1 MSTPYG
7 TGDPSGEARQ
17 VAAQRH
23 LQATAHRHLWLHF
36 TRMSSYAEG
45 DMPVIV
51 RGSGQ
56 YVYDNRG
63 KRYLDGLSGLFVSQ
77 IGHGRAEV
85 AEAGARQAA
94 ELAYFPLWSYAH
106 PRAIE
111 LAERLAALAPGH
123 LNRVFF
129 TTSGSEAVESAWK
142 LAKQYFKT
150 IGQPGRYKV
159 ISRDIAYH
167 GTSMGALAITG
178 LPGIK
183 EPFEPMAPGGVRVP
197 NTNFYRAP
205 DFVADDLEAFGRWA
219 ADEIERAIE
228 REGPESVAAVFL
240 EPVQNSGGC
249 FPPPPGYFQRVR
261 EICDRHGVL
270 LVSDEVI
277 CAFGRL
283 GYYFGSQRYGYQ
295 PDIITFA
302 KGVTSGYS
310 PLGGM
315 MVSDALMEPFGS
327 GHADISSFQSPRH
340 TGHAEGSGPSGTATF
355 LHGVT
360 FAGHP
365 VSCAVA
371 LANLDVFEKED
382 LLGNVRSHEAAF
394 RATLEKLR
402 DLAIVGDVRGDGY
415 FYGIELVK
423 DKATRQTFTDDES
436 ERLLRGFLSP
446 ALFDAGLICRAD
458 DRGDPVIQLAPPLTC
473 TQEHFDEMEQILRS
487 VLTEAWSQL

>member
-1 MSTPYG
+1 MASYER
-7 TGDPSGEARQ
+7 GE
-17 VAAQRH
+17 V
-23 LQATAHRHLWLHF
+23 
-36 TRMSSYAEG
+36 
-45 DMPVIV
+45 PVIV
-51 RGSGQ
+51 RGSGP
-56 YVYDNRG
+56 YVFDASG

-85 AEAGARQAA
+85 AEAGARQGS

-106 PRAIE
+106 PRAVE
-111 LAERLAALAPGH
+111 LAQRLADLAPGD

-150 IGQPGRYKV
+150 TGEPGRYKV

-178 LPGIK
+178 LPAIK
-183 EPFEPMAPGGVRVP
+183 EPFEPLTPGGVRVP

-205 DFVADDLEAFGRWA
+205 EFVAGDLAAFGRWA
-219 ADEIERAIE
+219 ADEIERAIL

-283 GYYFGSQRYGYQ
+283 GYYFGAQRYGYQ

-302 KGVTSGYS
+302 KGVTSGYA

-315 MVSDALMEPFGS
+315 LVSDRLMEPF
-327 GHADISSFQSPRH
+327 
-340 TGHAEGSGPSGTATF
+340 AEGAATF

-382 LLGNVRSHEAAF
+382 LLGNVRAHEAGF
-394 RATLEKLR
+394 RATLEKLS
-402 DLAIVGDVRGDGY
+402 DLPIVGDVRGDGY

-446 ALFDAGLICRAD
+446 ALFDAGLVCRAD

-473 TQEHFDEMEQILRS
+473 GQDHFDEMEQILRS
-487 VLTEAWSQL
+487 VLTQAWSRL

>member
-1 MSTPYG
+1 MSTPHG
-7 TGDPSGEARQ
+7 TGDLSGEATQ
-17 VAAQRH
+17 GAAQRH
-23 LQATAHRHLWLHF
+23 LQASAHRHLWLHF

-45 DMPVIV
+45 EMPLIV

-56 YVYDNRG
+56 YVYDDRG

-85 AEAGARQAA
+85 AEAGARQAT

-106 PRAIE
+106 PRAVE
-111 LAERLAALAPGH
+111 LAERLAALAPGD
-123 LNRVFF
+123 LNRAFF

-159 ISRDIAYH
+159 LSREIAYH

-205 DFVADDLEAFGRWA
+205 DFVSGDLTAFGVWA
-219 ADEIERAIE
+219 ADEIGRAIE

-261 EICDRHGVL
+261 EICDRYGVL

-283 GYYFGSQRYGYQ
+283 GHYFGAQRYGYQ

-315 MVSDALMEPFGS
+315 ITSDALIQPFIEG
-327 GHADISSFQSPRH
+327 ASS
-340 TGHAEGSGPSGTATF
+340 F

-371 LANLDVFEKED
+371 LANLDIFEKED
-382 LLGNVRSHEAAF
+382 LLGNVRAHEAAF
-394 RATLEKLR
+394 RATLEKLY
-402 DLAIVGDVRGDGY
+402 DLPIVGDVCVSRQKTAY
-415 FYGIELVK
+415 EMVK
-423 DKATRQTFTDDES
+423 DKVTRETFTDDES
-436 ERLLRGFLSP
+436 ERLLRGFLST
-446 ALFDAGLICRAD
+446 ALYDAGLICRAD
-458 DRGDPVIQLAPPLTC
+458 DRGDPVIQLSPPLTC
-473 TQEHFDEMEQILRS
+473 GQAQFDEMEQILRS
-487 VLTEAWSQL
+487 VLSEAWTRL

>member
-1 MSTPYG
+1 MSTPYPAG
-7 TGDPSGEARQ
+7 GLSGEA
-17 VAAQRH
+17 
-23 LQATAHRHLWLHF
+23 LQEAAHRHLWLHF
-36 TRMSSYAEG
+36 TRMSSYARGEV
-45 DMPVIV
+45 PLIV

-56 YVYDNRG
+56 YVFDAHG
-63 KRYLDGLSGLFVSQ
+63 KRYLDGLSGLFVTQ
-77 IGHGRAEV
+77 IGHGRTEV
-85 AEAGARQAA
+85 AEAGARQAS

-106 PRAIE
+106 PRAVE
-111 LAERLAALAPGH
+111 LAERLAALAPGE

-159 ISRDIAYH
+159 LSRDIAYH

-178 LPGIK
+178 LPDIK
-183 EPFEPMAPGGVRVP
+183 HPFEPMAPGGVRVP
-197 NTNFYRAP
+197 ITNFYRAP
-205 DFVADDLEAFGRWA
+205 GFVADDWEAFGRWA
-219 ADEIERAIE
+219 ADEIERAIL

-249 FPPPPGYFQRVR
+249 FPPPPGYFPRVR
-261 EICDRHGVL
+261 EICDRYGVL

-283 GYYFGSQRYGYQ
+283 GHYFGAQRYGYQ

-315 MVSDALMEPFGS
+315 LVSDAVMEPFT
-327 GHADISSFQSPRH
+327 
-340 TGHAEGSGPSGTATF
+340 TGAATF

-365 VSCAVA
+365 VSSAVA
-371 LANLDVFEKED
+371 LATLDVFEKED
-382 LLGNVRSHEAAF
+382 LLGNVRANEGAF
-394 RATLEKLR
+394 RATLEKLKN
-402 DLAIVGDVRGDGY
+402 LPIVGDVRGDGY

-423 DKATRQTFTDDES
+423 DKASRETFDDGES

-446 ALFDAGLICRAD
+446 ALFEAGLICRAD

-473 TQEHFDEMEQILRS
+473 TQEHFDEMEQILRE
-487 VLTEAWSQL
+487 VLTRAWSQI

>member
-1 MSTPYG
+1 MS
-7 TGDPSGEARQ
+7 GDDSLAGLDHEALQR
-17 VAAQRH
+17 AAKRN
-23 LQATAHRHLWLHF
+23 LWLHF
-36 TRMSSYAEG
+36 TRMSTYQES
-45 DMPVIV
+45 DVPMIV
-51 RGSGQ
+51 RGHGQ
-56 YVYDNRG
+56 YVFDQHG

-77 IGHGRAEV
+77 IGHGRGDV
-85 AEAGARQAA
+85 AEAGARQGA

-111 LAERLAALAPGH
+111 LAERLARYAPGD

-142 LAKQYFKT
+142 LAKQYFKS

-159 ISRDIAYH
+159 LSREIAYH

-183 EPFEPMAPGGVRVP
+183 APYEPLPPGGVRVP

-205 DFVADDLEAFGRWA
+205 DFVADDRAAFGKWA
-219 ADEIERAIE
+219 ADEIERAIL
-228 REGPESVAAVFL
+228 REGPESVAAVFV

-249 FPPPPGYFQRVR
+249 FPPPPGYFARVR
-261 EICDRHGVL
+261 EICDRYGVL

-283 GYYFGSQRYGYQ
+283 GYYFGSERYGYQ

-302 KGVTSGYS
+302 KGVTSGYA

-315 MVSDALMEPFGS
+315 MVSDRLMEPFSQG
-327 GHADISSFQSPRH
+327 QS
-340 TGHAEGSGPSGTATF
+340 TF
-355 LHGVT
+355 LHGIT

-365 VSCAVA
+365 VSAAVA
-371 LANLDVFEKED
+371 LANLDVFEKDD
-382 LLGNVRSHEAAF
+382 LLANVRTNEGALRS
-394 RATLEKLR
+394 TLEKLN
-402 DLAIVGDVRGDGY
+402 DLPIVGEVRGDGY

-423 DKATRQTFTDDES
+423 DKVTRETFDDDES
-436 ERLLRGFLSP
+436 ERLLRGYLSV

-473 TQEHFDEMEQILRS
+473 TQEHFDEIEQILRS
-487 VLTEAWSQL
+487 VLTEAWTRI

>member
-1 MSTPYG
+1 MSFDHAAGLNP
-7 TGDPSGEARQ
+7 EALEAKAR
-17 VAAQRH
+17 
-23 LQATAHRHLWLHF
+23 RHLWLHF
-36 TRMSSYAEG
+36 TRMSSYQGG

-56 YVYDNRG
+56 YVYDTRG

-85 AEAGARQAA
+85 AEAAARQAS

-111 LAERLAALAPGH
+111 LAERLAALAPGD

-142 LAKQYFKT
+142 LAKQYFAT
-150 IGQPGRYKV
+150 IGQHGRYKV
-159 ISRDIAYH
+159 ISREIAYH
-167 GTSMGALAITG
+167 GTSMGALAVTG
-178 LPGIK
+178 LPALK
-183 EPFEPMAPGGVRVP
+183 EPFEPLPPGGVRVP

-205 DFVADDLEAFGRWA
+205 GFVAHDREAFGRWA
-219 ADEIERAIE
+219 AEEIERAIL
-228 REGPESVAAVFL
+228 REGPSSVAAVYL

-270 LVSDEVI
+270 LISDEVI

-283 GYYFGSQRYGYQ
+283 GYYFGAQRYGYQ
-295 PDIITFA
+295 PDVITFA
-302 KGVTSGYS
+302 KGITSGYA

-315 MVSDALMEPFGS
+315 IVSDRLMEPF
-327 GHADISSFQSPRH
+327 AD
-340 TGHAEGSGPSGTATF
+340 GPSTF

-365 VSCAVA
+365 VSAAVA

-382 LLGNVRSHEAAF
+382 LLGNVRANQDAF
-394 RATLEKLR
+394 RSTLEKLY
-402 DLAIVGDVRGDGY
+402 DLPIVGDVRGDGY
-415 FYGIELVK
+415 FYGIEMVK
-423 DKATRQTFTDDES
+423 EKSARQTFTDEES
-436 ERLLRGFLSP
+436 ELLLRGFLSH

-487 VLTEAWSQL
+487 VLTEAWKLI

>member
-1 MSTPYG
+1 MI
-7 TGDPSGEARQ
+7 DLQEAAKRN
-17 VAAQRH
+17 
-23 LQATAHRHLWLHF
+23 LWLHF
-36 TRMSSYAEG
+36 TRMSAYDDS
-45 DMPVIV
+45 DVPVIV
-51 RGSGQ
+51 RGEGA
-56 YVYDNRG
+56 YVYDNHG
-63 KRYLDGLSGLFVSQ
+63 KRYLDGLAGLFVSQ
-77 IGHGRAEV
+77 VGHGRTEL
-85 AEAGARQAA
+85 AEAAAAQAK

-106 PRAIE
+106 PRAVE
-111 LAERLAALAPGH
+111 LAARLAELAPGD

-142 LAKQYFKT
+142 LAKQYFKQ
-150 IGQPGRYKV
+150 IGEPTRYKV
-159 ISRDIAYH
+159 LSRDIAYH
-167 GTSMGALAITG
+167 GTSLGALAVTG
-178 LPGIK
+178 LADIK
-183 EPFEPMAPGGVRVP
+183 SAFEPLPPGGVRVP

-205 DFVADDLEAFGRWA
+205 SFVADDREQFGIWA
-219 ADEIERAIE
+219 ADEIERAIL

-261 EICDRHGVL
+261 QICDKYGVL

-283 GYYFGSQRYGYQ
+283 GYYFGSERYGYQ

-302 KGVTSGYS
+302 KGLTSGYS

-315 MVSDALMEPFGS
+315 LVRDALMDPFLKGS
-327 GHADISSFQSPRH
+327 
-340 TGHAEGSGPSGTATF
+340 ATF

-365 VSCAVA
+365 VSSAVA

-382 LLGNVRSHEAAF
+382 LLGNVRANEAGF
-394 RATLEKLR
+394 RATLEKLN
-402 DLAIVGDVRGDGY
+402 DLPIVGEVRGDGY

-423 DKATRQTFTDDES
+423 DKDTRETFDDDES
-436 ERLLRGFLSP
+436 ERLLRGFLSH

-458 DRGDPVIQLAPPLTC
+458 DRGDPVIQLSPPLIC
-473 TQEHFDEMEQILRS
+473 TQEHFDEIEQILRS
-487 VLTEAWSQL
+487 TLTEAWSRI